1 MQHTLPRKV
10 GYVTFGLTEDRFCYI
25 GVGKPRARMRDVYIK
40 ERDFDVKSLKSV
52 YRVATF
58 FCEKYEVG

>member
-1 MQHTLPRKV
+1 MLGDPGGSAACVFQPLRQ
-10 GYVTFGLTEDRFCYI
+10 
-25 GVGKPRARMRDVYIK
+25 VGKPRARMRDVYIK